1 MWFHWYKVYY
11 FDEFEG
17 EYGKMVTK
25 TGVTVGES
33 IAKAMEN
40 ISQYYGEKEIEN
52 VEIRTI
58 QTEIEDILTEEDFP
72 EIVAGMKKY
81 TSDF

>member
-1 MWFHWYKVYY
+1 MWFYWYKVYY
-11 FDEFEG
+11 FDECEG

-25 TGVTVGES
+25 TGITVGES
-33 IAKAMEN
+33 ISKAMEN

-52 VEIRTI
+52 VEIRVI

-72 EIVAGMKKY
+72 EIATRMKKY
-81 TSDF
+81 TIDF